1 MQRRLKLTEGKS
13 DKFWYID
20 VANSQVTVCYGRCGT
35 AGTTKTKQYDSADKA
50 LAEAG
55 KQVTAKIKRGYSDDP
70 GPPQTPWHRLHLLIP
85 RANPVPRQSRAM
97 RKSSGK
103 QSSVLCP
110 LR

>member
-70 GPPQTPWHRLHLLIP
+70 GAPTDSLAPATPTHP
-85 RANPVPRQSRAM
+85 EGNPVPRQSRAM

-103 QSSVLCP
+103 QSSVLRP